1 MDYFKYTIQLEPA
14 QSEIVLAFL
23 SQLPFEAFQENEG
36 ELIAWLAASDFDDSF
51 KHQFAELKQR
61 FNLKEATEVIKP
73 QNWNAIWESNH
84 KSISVGK
91 FCQVRA
97 DFHEKEAD
105 IQYDIIINP
114 KMAFGTGHHET
125 TYMMMDQMKSLKFDK
140 TTVLDLGCGTGV
152 LAILAAKMG
161 SDDILAIDY
170 DPAAYENTLENLKVN
185 DLEGIKTQ
193 CGTLADTGDH
203 SYDYILANI
212 NRGVILASL
221 SALYGK
227 LKQQGLLLVSGI
239 LNSDE
244 ELLLQNATANNFKQV
259 NIQRK
264 NGWICVSF
272 MKT

>member
-51 KHQFAELKQR
+51 KQQFAELKER
-61 FNLKEATEVIKP
+61 FKLREATEVIKP

-97 DFHEKEAD
+97 DFHEKETD

-185 DLEGIKTQ
+185 GLEGIKTQ

-212 NRGVILASL
+212 NRGVILDSL

>member
-51 KHQFAELKQR
+51 KQQFAELKER
-61 FNLKEATEVIKP
+61 FKLREATEVIKP

-84 KSISVGK
+84 KSISVGE

-97 DFHEKEAD
+97 DFHEKETD

-185 DLEGIKTQ
+185 GLEGIKTQ

-212 NRGVILASL
+212 NRGVILDSL

>member
-1 MDYFKYTIQLEPA
+1 MDYLKYTIQLQPE
-14 QSEIVLAFL
+14 QSDIVLAFL

-36 ELIAWLAASDFDDSF
+36 ELIAWLAAAEFSDNF
-51 KHQFAELKQR
+51 KLQFADLKER
-61 FNLKEATEVIKP
+61 FNLKEAKEVIKP
-73 QNWNAIWESNH
+73 QNWNAIWESSH

-97 DFHEKEAD
+97 DFHEKEPD
-105 IQYDIIINP
+105 MQYDIIINP

-140 TTVLDLGCGTGV
+140 KAVLDLGCGTGV

-161 SDDILAIDY
+161 SKDILAIDF

-185 DLEGIKTQ
+185 HLEGIKTQ
-193 CGTLADTGDH
+193 CGTLADTEDYT
-203 SYDYILANI
+203 YDVILANI
-212 NRGVILASL
+212 NRSVILASL
-221 SALYGK
+221 STLYDK
-227 LKQQGLLLVSGI
+227 LKQDGTLLVSGI

-244 ELLLQNATANNFKQV
+244 ELLLQNATAGNFKQMG
-259 NIQRK
+259 IQRK

-272 MKT
+272 MKA

>member
-1 MDYFKYTIQLEPA
+1 MDYFKYTIQLKPA

-36 ELIAWLAASDFDDSF
+36 ELIAWLPAPDFNDDF
-51 KHQFAELKQR
+51 KQQFADLKER
-61 FNLKEATEVIKP
+61 FELKEATEVIKP
-73 QNWNAIWESNH
+73 QNWNAIWESSH
-84 KSISVGK
+84 HPISVGK

-97 DFHEKEAD
+97 DFHEKEPD
-105 IQYDIIINP
+105 VTHDIIINP

-140 TTVLDLGCGTGV
+140 TAVLDLGCGTGV

-161 SDDILAIDY
+161 SDDILAIDN
-170 DPAAYENTLENLKVN
+170 DPAAYENTLENLEVN
-185 DLEGIKTQ
+185 GLTGIKAQ
-193 CGTLADTGDH
+193 RGTLADTENRT
-203 SYDYILANI
+203 YDYILANI
-212 NRGVILASL
+212 NRSVILASL
-221 SALYGK
+221 STLYDR

-239 LNSDE
+239 LTSDE

-259 NIQRK
+259 SIQRK

-272 MKT
+272 KKT